1 MILLFSGFDELEIES
16 DGDVL
21 ADENSAGFES
31 GVPREP
37 EVLAINLGRGR
48 ETDARVAPRVLSGR
62 GRAFHLN
69 VTWRVT
75 PWIVRSPVTASAS
88 SPVRFTCSQTDSY

>member
-37 EVLAINLGRGR
+37 EVLAINLVMAER
-48 ETDARVAPRVLSGR
+48 PMRVLPHGSFPAAVGPS
-62 GRAFHLN
+62 
-69 VTWRVT
+69 T
-75 PWIVRSPVTASAS
+75 
-88 SPVRFTCSQTDSY
+88 